1 MPPTQFFHND
11 KHFNFIY
18 RTDISNKEA
27 ICSDDFIDR
36 LIRAYIAS
44 ADDFFRSCGTGVE
57 ASTSWEKKFFGD
69 IKADIHNCVYY
80 ERDIQ
85 KVKKLLSDP
94 HNSELWLGFHIPTR
108 QGQMKDQNV
117 ARTLGKWDFDILY
130 RLAEAV
136 GAHRCWDPQHGV
148 PQTGPDTDTLV
159 RELEDCFGV
168 ELEFPTPYPH
178 MSGVQTSR
186 GLVGHRGIWGLY
198 AAWLSKRLGAQK
210 VLEIGA
216 GLGWAAY
223 HAAAFGVKEYHIVD
237 IPLTALASSHFLG
250 LARGEDSV
258 RLYGEERREAEPAQG
273 IRYTI
278 VPPNAFPEDQ
288 CFDVVIN
295 MDSMTEMPRE
305 TAESYIAGIKKVT
318 NIFISINH
326 EANPFTVAE
335 LLTKDPDV
343 KHYTRN
349 AFWLR
354 RGYVEEVFEF

>member
-1 MPPTQFFHND
+1 MYFHNPQNYIYETGISETKVICDD
-11 KHFNFIY
+11 KF
-18 RTDISNKEA
+18 TE
-27 ICSDDFIDR
+27 R
-36 LIRAYIAS
+36 LIRAYIVS
-44 ADDFFRSCGTGVE
+44 ANDFFREQGIEVQPSSYWDKVFCN
-57 ASTSWEKKFFGD
+57 D
-69 IKADIHNCVYY
+69 IKADIHNVVYH
-80 ERDIQ
+80 ERDVR
-85 KVKKLLSDP
+85 KVKQLLSDP
-94 HNSELWLGFHIPTR
+94 YNSELWYGFHAPTR
-108 QGQMKDQNV
+108 SRPFPSNV
-117 ARTLGKWDFDILY
+117 SKLAEWDFDILY

-136 GAHRCWDPQHGV
+136 GAHRCWDPETETL
-148 PQTGPDTDTLV
+148 PPGPDAETLV

-168 ELEFPTPYPH
+168 ELEFPSPYPH
-178 MSGVQTSR
+178 MEGVQTSR
-186 GLVGHRGIWGLY
+186 GIVGARGIWGLY
-198 AAWLSKRLGAQK
+198 AAWHLKRLGARK

-288 CFDVVIN
+288 RFDVVIN

-335 LLTKDPDV
+335 LLAKDPDV